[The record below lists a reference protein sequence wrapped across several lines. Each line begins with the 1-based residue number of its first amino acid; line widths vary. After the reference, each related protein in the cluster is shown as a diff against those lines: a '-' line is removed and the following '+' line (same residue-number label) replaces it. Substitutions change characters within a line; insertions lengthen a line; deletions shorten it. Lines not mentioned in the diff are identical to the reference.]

1 MSELPPR
8 RTIVLSLDSM
18 DLLLMQRWAEQ
29 GLLPFFE
36 KLLREWPLVRLTT
49 VSRVLQPAVWPSL
62 MTGQSPGF
70 HGNYSFEQLRKGTYN
85 LEPVHSDQIEGER
98 FHERLGAHG
107 VRCAIV
113 DIPKDLPDPK
123 FNGIHVVDWATEM
136 KYWRYETHPPEFAR
150 EIATRVGRHVL
161 TEYGGTGASMEA
173 HRKLRADLEQGI
185 RLKATLTRQLLE
197 RKDLDLIFVTWG
209 EPHKGGHFLWKY
221 MDAAHPDHIGTDDY
235 LSGALLAIYQLID
248 AEFADIAS
256 RLTPQDDVIVF
267 TDHGMQANYRGE
279 HFMQALLERL
289 GLCKS
294 GPGQALMGSAPP
306 ASMLSR
312 TVRTARRTLRRILTK
327 IAPARVSDA
336 LRSRFG
342 VSARV
347 DWSSTRAFILPTDR
361 NSYIRIN
368 LRDREPSG
376 TVAPG
381 AEYQRLM
388 DEIEREFRALVNAE
402 TGAPAVEEVFRPQ
415 ELYPGPRANELPD
428 LTILWSS
435 DAPLNVLESPRI
447 GRLEKRISEDRS
459 ANHRPEGFLL
469 ARGPAFRPER
479 TESSG
484 DILQIAPTL
493 LTLHGIAPP
502 DTYQAGPLTQILVNK
517 SA

>member
-8 RTIVLSLDSM
+8 RTVVLSLDSM
-18 DLLLMQRWAEQ
+18 DLLLVQRWAAQ

-70 HGNYSFEQLRKGTYN
+70 HGNYSYEQLRKGTYN
-85 LEPVHSDQIEGER
+85 LEPVHSDQIDGER

-136 KYWRYETHPPEFAR
+136 KYWRYETQPPEFAR
-150 EIATRVGRHVL
+150 EIATRVGKHVL
-161 TEYGGTGASMEA
+161 TEYGGTGMSMEA

-197 RKDLDLIFVTWG
+197 RKDLDLILVTWG

-221 MDAAHPDHIGTDDY
+221 MDAAHPDHVGTDDY
-235 LSGALLAIYQLID
+235 LSGGMLAIYQLID

-256 RLTPQDDVIVF
+256 RLTPQDNVIVF

-279 HFMQALLERL
+279 HFLEPLLERF
-289 GLCKS
+289 GLCKA
-294 GPGQALMGSAPP
+294 GPGQARMGAGVAPP
-306 ASMLSR
+306 ASLLSR
-312 TVRTARRTLRRILTK
+312 TVRTARRTLRKILTK
-327 IAPARVSDA
+327 IAPAGVNDA

-347 DWSSTRAFILPTDR
+347 DWSNTRAFILPTDR

-368 LRDREPSG
+368 LRGREPSG

-435 DAPLNVLESPRI
+435 EAPLNVLESPRI

-459 ANHRPEGFLL
+459 GNHRPEGFLF
-469 ARGPAFRPER
+469 ARGPAFRKER

-493 LTLHGIAPP
+493 LTLHGVAPP
-502 DTYQAGPLTQILVNK
+502 DTYQAGPLEQILV
-517 SA
+517 S